1 MRLYEFLTEGV
12 SPIVYH
18 YTNISKALK
27 ILQSGEFQLSSALGS
42 IEEKGMPRGNYYF
55 LSTTRT
61 RQGGYHNIIGQ
72 TAAMFV
78 LDGTWFN
85 QRYKSSPYDYWQNR
99 DPAVAHH
106 RRHEAEDRVFS
117 RESTIPIDG
126 VTEVH
131 VLVKPDAEK
140 NHQLW
145 ARRTLLAAR
154 RRKISTFLYDNE
166 THWRNMDK
174 RKTISVRALSG
185 QLGEPR
191 GHNSRGRKYMAP
203 WLELIYANRKSSL
216 SRDADKIRYGLQ
228 YTYNK
233 QDAIQGL
240 SNDFSNARKPDSGA
254 DRQIVVKIISFM
266 RQNNLSNVSELVE
279 FLADK
284 WKNIS

>member
-1 MRLYEFLTEGV
+1 MKVHELLIEGV

-18 YTNISKALK
+18 YTNISRALK

-42 IEEKGMPRGNYYF
+42 IEERDMPRGNYYF

-61 RQGGYHNIIGQ
+61 RHGGYHDIVGQ
-72 TAAMFV
+72 TGVMFV

-99 DPAVAHH
+99 DPAVLHH

-117 RESTIPIDG
+117 REPTIPIDG

-140 NHQLW
+140 NHRLW

-154 RRKISTFLYDNE
+154 RRQIPTFLYDNE
-166 THWRNMDK
+166 THWRNLD
-174 RKTISVRALSG
+174 RRNTISVQALAG
-185 QLGEPR
+185 QLGETP
-191 GHNSRGRKYMAP
+191 GYHSRGRKYMSP
-203 WLELIYANRKSSL
+203 WLELIYADRKSDL

-240 SNDFSNARKPDSGA
+240 RNDFSNARKPDSGA
-254 DRQIVVKIISFM
+254 DRQTVVKIISFM
-266 RQNNLSNVSELVE
+266 RKNNLSTVSELVN

-284 WKNIS
+284 WKNIE